1 MCLLVPRRKRSCGE
15 SFLRNGVSASR
26 RNGVLAR
33 WPTLSQRGPY
43 DPSVGLVDHS
53 NDLRYDFVARVVER
67 FEGLP
72 IDVVVVKSNVEMHL
86 CFARLRLCIVKL

>member
-1 MCLLVPRRKRSCGE
+1 MVQGGRACRRV
-15 SFLRNGVSASR
+15 GVWAYR
-26 RNGVLAR
+26 RIGVLTR

-43 DPSVGLVDHS
+43 NPSVGLVDHS

-72 IDVVVVKSNVEMHL
+72 MDVVVVKSNVEMHL

>member
-1 MCLLVPRRKRSCGE
+1 
-15 SFLRNGVSASR
+15 
-26 RNGVLAR
+26 VLTR

-43 DPSVGLVDHS
+43 NPSVGLVDHS

-72 IDVVVVKSNVEMHL
+72 IDVVVVKSNVEDPRRRHADTPTRSSPL
-86 CFARLRLCIVKL
+86 DHSPNAGYITGGS